1 MTLEVKPWNEL
12 SRKEIND
19 IFSLRSEVFIVEQ
32 KCAYQ
37 DVDGKDKQA
46 DHVMLH
52 IDNELV
58 GYTRVFPEN
67 TYFKEASFGRAVVKK
82 NHRGEGY
89 GHSLVD
95 KSLEHLK
102 SKKQSPIKI
111 SAQSYLKEFY
121 ASHGFT
127 AKGEEYMEDGI
138 PHTAMYLNPW
148 EKNIVKFA
156 KIHFLQCLESSTN
169 QIKTGS
175 LFVSLAWFLSEKTIL
190 IINMEVHGKNKNY
203 SKLSNPQ
210 SKQ

>member
-1 MTLEVKPWNEL
+1 MTLEVKPWKEL

-32 KCAYQ
+32 ECAYQ

-52 IDNELV
+52 VDNELV
-58 GYTRVFPEN
+58 GYTRVFVEN

-89 GHSLVD
+89 GHLLVD

-111 SAQSYLKEFY
+111 SAQSYLKEFLIFLMIEKVQLHLVLHEQVIL
-121 ASHGFT
+121 A
-127 AKGEEYMEDGI
+127 
-138 PHTAMYLNPW
+138 YLRIYVYHLRFYHLQHLYFLVLMHQ
-148 EKNIVKFA
+148 NIQ
-156 KIHFLQCLESSTN
+156 L
-169 QIKTGS
+169 
-175 LFVSLAWFLSEKTIL
+175 
-190 IINMEVHGKNKNY
+190 
-203 SKLSNPQ
+203 
-210 SKQ
+210 